1 MNYQTRFHQLL
12 DYIDFHL
19 DEELTVDKLSGIACL
34 SKYHFHRQFSS
45 LFGLSAFS
53 YIRLARMKRASYQ
66 LVFKKEMRI
75 VDIAVANGY
84 ESSEAFSRAFSQ
96 SIGQNPSQFRDQPQ
110 WTLWHEKYHQFKN
123 LRIQRA
129 SSVSHHVDVV
139 NFSEIKVAALAH
151 LGALESL
158 GNTINLFIN
167 WRINNNLS
175 PKISRTFNIVYDD
188 PAVTEADKYR
198 CDICA
203 SIKSDVIKNDDGIFT
218 KIIPA
223 GRCALIRHIGSDD
236 TISETITY
244 LYSDWLV
251 QSEEELRDYPIFFER
266 INFFPDVPETEII
279 TDIYL
284 PLK

>member
-1 MNYQTRFHQLL
+1 MNYQIRFHQLL

-34 SKYHFHRQFSS
+34 SKYHFHRQFSA

-110 WTLWHEKYHQFKN
+110 WAPWHEKYYQFKN

-139 NFSEIKVAALAH
+139 NFSEVKVAALAH

-203 SIKSDVIKNDDGIFT
+203 SIKSDVIQNDDGIFT
-218 KIIPA
+218 KFIPA

-251 QSEEELRDYPIFFER
+251 QSKEELRDYPIFFER